1 MGRRGPHQAYEQGG
15 TTVIRK
21 RLSFFSVAAISLS
34 LIVVTVIGASAGVAI
49 FALSVLDRKAD
60 SVTQLIG
67 TAFESLPEIR
77 AALPP
82 ALQDAMNDRREPTYQ
97 SQLDVKAHM
106 VQESGQRWQRGVVEV
121 TNRGEEVVTL
131 LTLRVVG
138 VDDAGE
144 PVTEISVC
152 GASPI
157 QIEDEWRGPLLPGAT
172 RKIPLDIW
180 SRHQAQDMQIE
191 LTDIR
196 VWSGSASEELL
207 EAEVASGHDVAP
219 TALKRR

>member
-1 MGRRGPHQAYEQGG
+1 MGRRGSHPVYEQGG

-21 RLSFFSVAAISLS
+21 RLSFFSVAAISFS
-34 LIVVTVIGASAGVAI
+34 LIVVTVICVSAGTAI
-49 FALSVLDRKAD
+49 FALSVIDRKAD
-60 SVTQLIG
+60 SLTQLVG

-82 ALQDAMNDRREPTYQ
+82 ALQDAMNDHRAPAYQ
-97 SQLDVKAHM
+97 AQLDINARLVH
-106 VQESGQRWQRGVVEV
+106 ESGQRWQRGVVEV
-121 TNRGEEVVTL
+121 TNRGDEVVTL

-157 QIEDEWRGPLLPGAT
+157 QIEDEWRGPLLPGST
-172 RKIPLDIW
+172 RKIPVDIW

-196 VWSGSASEELL
+196 VWSGPVAEPMI
-207 EAEVASGHDVAP
+207 EAEVASAATP
-219 TALKRR
+219 TALTRR